1 MANEEMYDDE
11 FIINLSIEGTEFEE
25 VEVKVEDP
33 CKTIRETIDS
43 IVSVFE
49 LPKMDNGGMPIQYM
63 LGRITSDSTEPIILE
78 FEDDDRREMALVDY
92 DIQPGDHLHLVR
104 NIIPG

>member
-11 FIINLSIEGTEFEE
+11 FIIYLSIEGTEFEE

-33 CKTIRETIDS
+33 YKSIREAIDS

-63 LGRITSDSTEPIILE
+63 LGTINSERGEKEIFPFADKNGQEC
-78 FEDDDRREMALVDY
+78 ALIEHVHSGQKLD
-92 DIQPGDHLHLVR
+92 LVR